1 MKAYDRSIEERRFE
15 RKHGNHARCHLSWSW
30 LKRQARRQARR
41 QAKREIAE

>member
-15 RKHGNHARCHLSWSW
+15 RKHGNHARCHLSW